1 MKCFVVYTFTFSLC
15 FLVHIASAQ
24 DKKSGRFGF
33 QVSYGNSLYIQNFSD
48 GAPSYDGKFFFDI
61 GFLYLKPLSD
71 KWEFETGLVFSSN
84 KFKVTPNLPPQFS
97 REPYNVQINNW
108 VIPANFRM
116 WLPKRFFLQAGPNLS
131 QSIDNSFGFFRL
143 GFSLGV
149 GKEFKLGD
157 KHALLIA
164 PTFNAT
170 PFFPTNSEGIMQLGI
185 RSIFAIPT
193 KK

>member
-97 REPYNVQINNW
+97 RELYNVQINNW

-116 WLPKRFFLQAGPNLS
+116 WLPKRFFCRPDQICPNQLIIPS
-131 QSIDNSFGFFRL
+131 VFFVL
-143 GFSLGV
+143 GFLWELVRNSNW
-149 GKEFKLGD
+149 E
-157 KHALLIA
+157 
-164 PTFNAT
+164 
-170 PFFPTNSEGIMQLGI
+170 TN
-185 RSIFAIPT
+185 T
-193 KK
+193 DY